1 MPMRSRRLTLSSV
14 IAFIGGWL
22 LLAILITTILC
33 RSIHKNKQ
41 REANKAGRFEA

>member
-1 MPMRSRRLTLSSV
+1 MPTRSRRWTLSSV

-22 LLAILITTILC
+22 LLAILITVLMC
-33 RSIHKNKQ
+33 RAICKAKQ